1 MSSRT
6 RSTGSWP
13 DSASN
18 REAVGTA
25 VSGAASPV
33 DARAIWIARL
43 ALVVCAHAAVPAW
56 TGEAALRAPGR
67 PGMAGPR
74 VDDFDTLRRRAD
86 EARTA
91 GRVEEAIE
99 LYRAAVAMQPSW
111 SEGHWYLGTIYYD
124 ADRHRECQEAFAT
137 VVRLEPE
144 HGAAWAFRGLC
155 EFKLTE
161 YAPALEHLT
170 RANDLGVGD
179 DASFLAVVGYHRAI
193 LLARFEQFERALDL
207 DAGFIR
213 GGNTTSEVLEAL
225 GITLLRLPLLPSE
238 VPPEK
243 RELVVLAGRAGAFA
257 IGMMR
262 DAAEQA
268 FQQLVSK
275 YPDEPN
281 VHYVYGTYL
290 MGDRPAEALEQFNIE
305 LQRSPR
311 HVPARVQIAQELIK
325 QGEFERASPYA
336 TEAARLGPKNFM
348 ARRILGQ
355 LKLQAGDTSGA
366 IANLEAARA
375 LEPTSPSVRYHL
387 ARAYQRAGRNDDA
400 KRERAE
406 FSRLEEVQQRKRG
419 GASTLGEDSSEAA
432 PQERPY

>member
-1 MSSRT
+1 MAT
-6 RSTGSWP
+6 
-13 DSASN
+13 
-18 REAVGTA
+18 
-25 VSGAASPV
+25 
-33 DARAIWIARL
+33 L
-43 ALVVCAHAAVPAW
+43 ALVLALLSAIPASRRETALGAA
-56 TGEAALRAPGR
+56 GR
-67 PGMAGPR
+67 PPAATPQA
-74 VDDFDTLRRRAD
+74 DFDTLRRRAD

-91 GRVEEAIE
+91 GQVGEAVEWYTQAI
-99 LYRAAVAMQPSW
+99 AMQPSW

-124 ADRHRECQEAFAT
+124 ADRHRECRDAFAR
-137 VVRLEPE
+137 VVELEPE

-155 EFKLTE
+155 EFKLAE

-207 DAGFIR
+207 NAGFIR
-213 GGNTTSEVLEAL
+213 GGNTGSTIVEAL

-238 VPPEK
+238 VPREK
-243 RELVVLAGRAGAFA
+243 REIVELAGRAGIYA

-275 YPDEPN
+275 YPDAPN
-281 VHYVYGTYL
+281 VHYVYATYL
-290 MGDRPAEALEQFNIE
+290 IGDRPAEALEQFNIE
-305 LQRSPR
+305 LRRWPE
-311 HVPARVQIAQELIK
+311 HVLARVQIAQELTK
-325 QGEFERASPYA
+325 QREFERALPYA
-336 TEAARLGPKNFM
+336 TEAARLAPKNFM

-366 IANLEAARA
+366 IAHLEAARA

-387 ARAYQRAGRNDDA
+387 ARAYQRAGRGDEA

-406 FSRLEEVQQRKRG
+406 FSRLEGIQQRKRG
-419 GASTLGEDSSEAA
+419 GANTLGEEPADDTARDW
-432 PQERPY
+432 PR

>member
-1 MSSRT
+1 M
-6 RSTGSWP
+6 
-13 DSASN
+13 
-18 REAVGTA
+18 
-25 VSGAASPV
+25 
-33 DARAIWIARL
+33 AIL
-43 ALVVCAHAAVPAW
+43 ALVLCLLSAMPASR
-56 TGEAALRAPGR
+56 GQAALGAAGR
-67 PGMAGPR
+67 PPATPQA
-74 VDDFDTLRRRAD
+74 DFDTLRRRAD
-86 EARTA
+86 AARTA
-91 GRVEEAIE
+91 GQVGEAVE
-99 LYRAAVAMQPSW
+99 LYTQAIAMQPSW
-111 SEGHWYLGTIYYD
+111 SEGHWYLGTIHYD
-124 ADRHRECQEAFAT
+124 ADRHRECRDAFAR
-137 VVRLEPE
+137 VVELEPE

-155 EFKLTE
+155 EFKLAE

-207 DAGFIR
+207 NAGFIR
-213 GGNTTSEVLEAL
+213 GGNTSSTIVEAL

-243 RELVVLAGRAGAFA
+243 REIVELAGRAGIYA

-275 YPDEPN
+275 YPHAPN

-290 MGDRPAEALEQFNIE
+290 IGDRPAEALEHFNTE
-305 LQRSPR
+305 LRRWPE
-311 HVPARVQIAQELIK
+311 HVLARVQIAQELTK
-325 QGEFERASPYA
+325 QGEFERALPYA
-336 TEAARLGPKNFM
+336 TEAARLAPKNFM

-366 IANLEAARA
+366 IAHLEAARA

-387 ARAYQRAGRNDDA
+387 ARAYQRAGRGDEA

-406 FSRLEEVQQRKRG
+406 FSRLEGIQQRKRG
-419 GASTLGEDSSEAA
+419 GANTLGEESAEDTARDW
-432 PQERPY
+432 PR

>member
-1 MSSRT
+1 MAT
-6 RSTGSWP
+6 
-13 DSASN
+13 
-18 REAVGTA
+18 
-25 VSGAASPV
+25 
-33 DARAIWIARL
+33 L
-43 ALVVCAHAAVPAW
+43 ALVLALLSAIPASRQ
-56 TGEAALRAPGR
+56 EAALGAAGR
-67 PGMAGPR
+67 PPAATPQA
-74 VDDFDTLRRRAD
+74 DFDTLRRRAD

-91 GRVEEAIE
+91 GQVGEAVEWYTQAI
-99 LYRAAVAMQPSW
+99 AMQPSW

-124 ADRHRECQEAFAT
+124 ADRHRECRDAFAR
-137 VVRLEPE
+137 VVELEPE

-155 EFKLTE
+155 EFKLAE

-207 DAGFIR
+207 NAGFIR
-213 GGNTTSEVLEAL
+213 GGNTSSTIVEAL

-238 VPPEK
+238 VPREK
-243 RELVVLAGRAGAFA
+243 REIVGLAGRAGIYA

-275 YPDEPN
+275 YPDAPN

-290 MGDRPAEALEQFNIE
+290 IGDRPAEALEQFNIE
-305 LQRSPR
+305 LRRWPE
-311 HVPARVQIAQELIK
+311 HVLARVQIAQELTK
-325 QGEFERASPYA
+325 QREFERALPYA
-336 TEAARLGPKNFM
+336 TEAARLAPKNFM

-366 IANLEAARA
+366 IAHLEAARA

-387 ARAYQRAGRNDDA
+387 ARAYQRAGRGDEA

-406 FSRLEEVQQRKRG
+406 FSRLEGIQQRKRG
-419 GASTLGEDSSEAA
+419 GANTLGEEPRDDTAREW
-432 PQERPY
+432 PR